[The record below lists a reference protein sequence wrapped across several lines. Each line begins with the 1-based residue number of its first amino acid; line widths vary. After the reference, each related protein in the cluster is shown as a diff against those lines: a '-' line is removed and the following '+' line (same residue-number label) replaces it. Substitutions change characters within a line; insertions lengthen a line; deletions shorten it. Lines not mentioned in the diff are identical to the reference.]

1 MLNIKENYIQI
12 RDLSTQ
18 QALKNVNDNL
28 RKVSNQLKSIN
39 EKINLIEFEQQTQNL
54 KINELENA

>member
-39 EKINLIEFEQQTQNL
+39 EKICILRLYPKKVLGLYQPL
-54 KINELENA
+54 AKL